1 MDNSKLAQIY
11 MAALQ
16 AAVGE
21 MCILTGDNDLDT
33 FKDLIRTYTNRGLER
48 IESNPDM
55 YIMPPNFVQEAC
67 SNIKEN

>member
-16 AAVGE
+16 ATVGE

-33 FKDLIRTYTNRGLER
+33 FKDLIRIYTEKGLER
-48 IESNPDM
+48 VEANLDM
-55 YIMPPNFVQEAC
+55 YIMPPLSVRKAC
-67 SNIKEN
+67 DK

>member
-1 MDNSKLAQIY
+1 MDNYKLAQVY

-16 AAVGE
+16 AAVAD
-21 MCILTGDNDLDT
+21 MCITVGDEDLKT
-33 FKDLIRTYTNRGLER
+33 LKSLIRTYTDRGLER